1 MTTIQ
6 SFLDHGRKR
15 KLTKPYGKN
24 PLLKDSEPC
33 GPLYKINVLN
43 SPENIMQCQTRTD
56 PTWRA
61 AILKQK
67 QNSKFLTL
75 EESRKI
81 QVKKQN
87 DYSRHKVEFDSGTH
101 SDVSQLSEG
110 SPTKK
115 TIGRAV
121 SVNLM
126 GIAQRFDPKKPT
138 VALVP
143 PGTAAGKPRPKNDMG
158 KSDEKMISKTIGK
171 IFELRDKFA
180 TQGGGSELKSLTSF
194 RVAISKAT
202 FHNPKS
208 YFEQEKH
215 RNLISEGFRGLIET
229 SKEKITD
236 TPDQQGTQEVQTH
249 EKINR
254 QFLEQFQQ
262 YNIDSSLKKS

>member
-6 SFLDHGRKR
+6 SFLDHGKKR
-15 KLTKPYGKN
+15 KITKPYGKN
-24 PLLKDSEPC
+24 PLLKDSEPR
-33 GPLYKINVLN
+33 GPLSKINVLN
-43 SPENIMQCQTRTD
+43 SPENKMQCQARTD
-56 PTWRA
+56 RAGRA

-67 QNSKFLTL
+67 QNNKFLTL
-75 EESRKI
+75 EESRNI
-81 QVKKQN
+81 QLKKQN
-87 DYSRHKVEFDSGTH
+87 DNSPHKVDFDTSTH
-101 SDVSQLSEG
+101 SDESQLSKA

-115 TIGRAV
+115 TTGRAV

-126 GIAQRFDPKKPT
+126 GITQGFDPNKPT

-143 PGTAAGKPRPKNDMG
+143 LCTAAGKPIPKNDMG
-158 KSDEKMISKTIGK
+158 KSHEKMIRKTIGK
-171 IFELRDKFA
+171 IFELKDKFA
-180 TQGGGSELKSLTSF
+180 TQGGDSELKSLTSF
-194 RVAISKAT
+194 RVAVSKAT

-215 RNLISEGFRGLIET
+215 RNLISQCFRGQIES

-249 EKINR
+249 QKINR
-254 QFLEQFQQ
+254 QFLDQFHQ